1 MCLLLIN
8 EYASNNTDY
17 DSPKQGGFPVIVL
30 EMINISDTVIASVD
44 FALVNGYNENR
55 R

>member
-1 MCLLLIN
+1 MCLLLYN

-30 EMINISDTVIASVD
+30 EMINISDTDTGRAITAS
-44 FALVNGYNENR
+44 A
-55 R
+55 